1 MSTHDEISREA
12 TDGAATHSV
21 TVYGRP
27 GCHLC
32 EDAVAELQPI
42 LADTGARLQQI
53 DIEQDDALL
62 KAHLERIP
70 VILVDGV
77 EICTFFVDDAAVRA
91 ALS

>member
-1 MSTHDEISREA
+1 MKTI
-12 TDGAATHSV
+12 

-32 EDAVAELQPI
+32 DDAARELGPI
-42 LADTGARLQQI
+42 LADTGAELVELN
-53 DIEQDDALL
+53 IEEDDALHA
-62 KAHLERIP
+62 AHLERIP

-77 EICTFFVDDAAVRA
+77 EICHFFVDDAAIRA

>member
-1 MSTHDEISREA
+1 MA
-12 TDGAATHSV
+12 TPDARTDDPAAAPTRTV

-42 LADTGARLQQI
+42 LADAGARLEEI

-62 KAHLERIP
+62 RAHLERIP

>member
-1 MSTHDEISREA
+1 MTAEPAGAPSR
-12 TDGAATHSV
+12 V
-21 TVYGRP
+21 ITVYGRP

-32 EDAVAELQPI
+32 EDALVELAPI
-42 LADTGARLQQI
+42 LADTGARLDEI

-77 EICTFFVDDAAVRA
+77 EICTFFVDDAAVRS

>member
-1 MSTHDEISREA
+1 MA
-12 TDGAATHSV
+12 TPDDHTTALMRTI

-32 EDAVAELQPI
+32 EDAIAELQPI
-42 LADTGARLQQI
+42 LADTGARLEQI
-53 DIEQDDALL
+53 DIEQDDALH

-70 VILVDGV
+70 VILVDGL